1 MPTVSSR
8 RRRAPVQHPAA
19 AFPDSLNGSSNSS
32 HGDKRKVADGEYR
45 IIQIAATPDRADRT
59 RITMQANDP
68 QQRIVLDLPQITFD
82 KQQLVVGDAM
92 YAQNRAYGIE
102 FGRSDKHQPFYLC
115 WPTSGT
121 ASWLHAPSAF
131 DATPR
136 AGAGRV
142 DLRGAGLFGGGAGG
156 QRGWFLRRLALLRP
170 WPTADR
176 RRTGSSAALR
186 RRAARGTGGC
196 RRRRGAGQPLGP
208 GLVALRYPLLA
219 LGAGLALRGRA
230 WSARQLYYACDE
242 SRPRIFDQG
251 LAGFALGTDDPAMG
265 YVSVVRLPA
274 EAIAAL
280 RPALLDGPRVQHL
293 LASQYSASA
302 YAFSVRYQNCNQW
315 VMEMLAAGWGD
326 LPDGDDLRARAQAWL
341 RDAHYTPQPVQVGS
355 RWLMLASHF
364 VPLLHLDDHP
374 DEDRSAMQLR
384 ISLPSTVEAF
394 VHQRYPA
401 STRVE
406 MCHDDERIV
415 IHRGWTPIAAGC
427 KPGEGDRV
435 VSLRD

>member
-1 MPTVSSR
+1 MTPHRALALAALACAALASSG
-8 RRRAPVQHPAA
+8 AA
-19 AFPDSLNGSSNSS
+19 QAGSVAGSSGAS
-32 HGDKRKVADGEYR
+32 RFC
-45 IIQIAATPDRADRT
+45 DR
-59 RITMQANDP
+59 
-68 QQRIVLDLPQITFD
+68 
-82 KQQLVVGDAM
+82 
-92 YAQNRAYGIE
+92 
-102 FGRSDKHQPFYLC
+102 
-115 WPTSGT
+115 
-121 ASWLHAPSAF
+121 
-131 DATPR
+131 
-136 AGAGRV
+136 
-142 DLRGAGLFGGGAGG
+142 
-156 QRGWFLRRLALLRP
+156 
-170 WPTADR
+170 
-176 RRTGSSAALR
+176 
-186 RRAARGTGGC
+186 
-196 RRRRGAGQPLGP
+196 GQPLTAAEQDRLLRFAAVLREELADVDDG
-208 GLVALRYPLLA
+208 VALVSRSGLDLSRFDIRYSHAALA
-219 LGAGLALRGRA
+219 WRSETGA

-315 VMEMLAAGWGD
+315 VMEMLAAGWGE

-341 RDAHYTPQPVQVGS
+341 RDAHYAPQPVQVGS

-394 VHQRYPA
+394 VQQRYPA
-401 STRVE
+401 SARVE

>member
-1 MPTVSSR
+1 MTPHRALALAALACAALASSG
-8 RRRAPVQHPAA
+8 AA
-19 AFPDSLNGSSNSS
+19 LAGSVAGSSGAS
-32 HGDKRKVADGEYR
+32 RFC
-45 IIQIAATPDRADRT
+45 DR
-59 RITMQANDP
+59 
-68 QQRIVLDLPQITFD
+68 
-82 KQQLVVGDAM
+82 
-92 YAQNRAYGIE
+92 
-102 FGRSDKHQPFYLC
+102 
-115 WPTSGT
+115 
-121 ASWLHAPSAF
+121 
-131 DATPR
+131 
-136 AGAGRV
+136 
-142 DLRGAGLFGGGAGG
+142 
-156 QRGWFLRRLALLRP
+156 
-170 WPTADR
+170 
-176 RRTGSSAALR
+176 
-186 RRAARGTGGC
+186 
-196 RRRRGAGQPLGP
+196 GQPLTAAEQDRLLRFAAVLREELADVDDG
-208 GLVALRYPLLA
+208 VALVSRSGLDLSRFDIRYSHAALA
-219 LGAGLALRGRA
+219 WRSEAGA

-280 RPALLDGPRVQHL
+280 RPALLDVPRVQHL

-341 RDAHYTPQPVQVGS
+341 RDAHYAPQPVQVGS

-374 DEDRSAMQLR
+374 DEDRAAMQLR

-394 VHQRYPA
+394 VYQRYPA

>member
-1 MPTVSSR
+1 MTPHRALALAALTCAALASSG
-8 RRRAPVQHPAA
+8 AA
-19 AFPDSLNGSSNSS
+19 QAGSAAGSSGAS
-32 HGDKRKVADGEYR
+32 RFC
-45 IIQIAATPDRADRT
+45 DR
-59 RITMQANDP
+59 
-68 QQRIVLDLPQITFD
+68 
-82 KQQLVVGDAM
+82 
-92 YAQNRAYGIE
+92 
-102 FGRSDKHQPFYLC
+102 
-115 WPTSGT
+115 
-121 ASWLHAPSAF
+121 
-131 DATPR
+131 
-136 AGAGRV
+136 
-142 DLRGAGLFGGGAGG
+142 
-156 QRGWFLRRLALLRP
+156 
-170 WPTADR
+170 
-176 RRTGSSAALR
+176 
-186 RRAARGTGGC
+186 
-196 RRRRGAGQPLGP
+196 GQPLTAAEQDRLLRFAAVLREELAGVDD
-208 GLVALRYPLLA
+208 GVALVSRSGLDLSRFDIRYSHAALA
-219 LGAGLALRGRA
+219 WRSEAGA

-315 VMEMLAAGWGD
+315 VMEMLAAGWGE

-341 RDAHYTPQPVQVGS
+341 RDARYAPQPVQVGS

-374 DEDRSAMQLR
+374 DEDRAAMQLR

-394 VHQRYPA
+394 VQQRYPA
-401 STRVE
+401 SARVE

>member
-1 MPTVSSR
+1 MTPLRALALAALTCAALASSG
-8 RRRAPVQHPAA
+8 AA
-19 AFPDSLNGSSNSS
+19 QAGSVAGSSGAS
-32 HGDKRKVADGEYR
+32 RFC
-45 IIQIAATPDRADRT
+45 DR
-59 RITMQANDP
+59 
-68 QQRIVLDLPQITFD
+68 
-82 KQQLVVGDAM
+82 
-92 YAQNRAYGIE
+92 
-102 FGRSDKHQPFYLC
+102 
-115 WPTSGT
+115 
-121 ASWLHAPSAF
+121 
-131 DATPR
+131 
-136 AGAGRV
+136 
-142 DLRGAGLFGGGAGG
+142 
-156 QRGWFLRRLALLRP
+156 
-170 WPTADR
+170 
-176 RRTGSSAALR
+176 
-186 RRAARGTGGC
+186 
-196 RRRRGAGQPLGP
+196 GQPLTAAEQDRLLRFAAVLREELADVDDG
-208 GLVALRYPLLA
+208 VALVSRSGLDLSRFDIRYSHAALA
-219 LGAGLALRGRA
+219 WRSEAGA

-341 RDAHYTPQPVQVGS
+341 RDAHYAPQPVQVGS

-374 DEDRSAMQLR
+374 DEDRAAMQLR

-394 VHQRYPA
+394 VYQRYPA